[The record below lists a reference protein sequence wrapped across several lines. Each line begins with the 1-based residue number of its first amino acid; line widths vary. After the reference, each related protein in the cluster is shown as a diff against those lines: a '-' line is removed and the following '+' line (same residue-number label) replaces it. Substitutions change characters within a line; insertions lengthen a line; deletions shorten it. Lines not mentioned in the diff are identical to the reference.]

1 MLLKKEIKKKSNII
15 SKQKKDFEIVRNS
28 IKKTVSLFDFVHLS
42 CLFLVGND
50 SKPVKIK
57 QVHHKKLHALGID
70 SSKGAQDPN
79 KVIFNYSS
87 HKLSDIEKKVLARGL
102 NFALPPVKLNYG
114 DYLTP
119 LEFLFRDVAK
129 LPVSDNILEGLKV
142 EIKREAFS
150 LYDNYSF
157 WDKRNISK
165 EEHVALKDLS
175 ANKDLIIQKL
185 NKGNSVVLLNRN
197 DYIKRLNEMLS
208 DSSKFKELKLK
219 PGKEINF
226 FVTSSG
232 QAH

>member
-50 SKPVKIK
+50 SKLVKIK

-175 ANKDLIIQKL
+175 ANKELIIQKL